1 MPAADLVVA
10 DTSPLLNLALLDR
23 LDLVDEQ
30 FERIHVPEQVWDELT
45 AGDDDVPGL
54 RALRD
59 AGTLTAVPVDRSD
72 LYAEFA
78 HELDVGETAA
88 ITYAIENDANLVR
101 LDERDGRQVARRHD
115 LDVTGAIGILLRG
128 AREGPVDLRAEL
140 DALRDA
146 GFWISDDLYD
156 EVLRRY
162 EDDFE

>member
-1 MPAADLVVA
+1 MPAADLIVA
-10 DTSPLLNLALLDR
+10 DTSPLLNLALVDR

-30 FERIHVPEQVWDELT
+30 FETIHVPEQVWDELT
-45 AGDDDVPGL
+45 AGDEDVPGL

-59 AGTLTAVPVDRSD
+59 AGTLTVVPVDRSD
-72 LYAEFA
+72 LYAEIA

-88 ITYAIENDANLVR
+88 ITYAIENDASLLL

-128 AREGPVDLRAEL
+128 AKEGTVDLRAEL